1 MNAPAVIGHNLPPD
15 IIDETLAPFGDVI
28 SEAESWL
35 DGQKVETEGQMKAA
49 DALLKG
55 IKAARKAVDEARDLS
70 TKPLHD
76 AWKGEV
82 ARWKPTQ
89 DDLDRLAKGLIALLD
104 DFKRKLAAEKE
115 AARKEAERLAWE
127 ETRKAQEAARLAD
140 ASNIEAT
147 RAAAAQMEAAEDA
160 QRRAAEA
167 AKDTVKGLRTV
178 TRYEITDHKAL
189 LNWIAKNDRDAIT
202 AFIEDYA
209 RKEHKVIANA
219 DGIRVWTE
227 KQAF

>member
-1 MNAPAVIGHNLPPD
+1 MNAPAAIGHNGFDP
-15 IIDETLAPFGDVI
+15 IDEALAPFGDVI

-49 DALLKG
+49 DVLLKG
-55 IKAARKAVDEARDLS
+55 IKAARKAVDDARDAS
-70 TKPLHD
+70 TKPLHEV
-76 AWKGEV
+76 WKTEV

-127 ETRKAQEAARLAD
+127 KTRAAQEAARLAD
-140 ASNIEAT
+140 ASNIEET
-147 RAAAAQMEAAEDA
+147 RAAAAAMEE
-160 QRRAAEA
+160 AEA
-167 AKDTVKGLRTV
+167 AQQAAMAASKDTVKGLRTV
-178 TRYEITDHKAL
+178 TKYEVTDHKAL

-202 AFIEDYA
+202 DFINEWA
-209 RKEHKVIANA
+209 RKEHKACANA
-219 DGIRVWTE
+219 DGLRVWME
-227 KQAF
+227 KEAF

>member
-147 RAAAAQMEAAEDA
+147 RAAAAQMEAAEEA

-219 DGIRVWTE
+219 EGIRVWQDKE
-227 KQAF
+227 AF

>member
-1 MNAPAVIGHNLPPD
+1 MNAPAVIGHNGFDP
-15 IIDETLAPFGDVI
+15 IDEALAPFGDVI

-49 DALLKG
+49 DVLLKG
-55 IKAARKAVDEARDLS
+55 IKAARKAVDDARDAS
-70 TKPLHD
+70 TKPLHEV
-76 AWKGEV
+76 WKTEV

-127 ETRKAQEAARLAD
+127 KTRAAQEAARLAD
-140 ASNIEAT
+140 ASNIEET
-147 RAAAAQMEAAEDA
+147 RAAAAAMEE
-160 QRRAAEA
+160 AEA
-167 AKDTVKGLRTV
+167 AQQAAMAASKDTVKGLRTV
-178 TRYEITDHKAL
+178 TKYEVTDHKAL

-202 AFIEDYA
+202 DFINEWA
-209 RKEHKVIANA
+209 RKEHKACANA
-219 DGIRVWTE
+219 DGLRVRME
-227 KQAF
+227 KEAF